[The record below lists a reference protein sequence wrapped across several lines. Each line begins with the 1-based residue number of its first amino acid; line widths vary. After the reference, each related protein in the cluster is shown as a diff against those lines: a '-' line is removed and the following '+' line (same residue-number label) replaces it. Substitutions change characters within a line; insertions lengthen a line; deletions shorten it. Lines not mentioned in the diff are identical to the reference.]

1 MFSTG
6 RLLRKS
12 TMSLLVPCAV
22 IAALCFI
29 RTIQFGRFDL
39 FVWSDEAGPLGGVRR
54 ASGSRAQDSPDG
66 VGRAGGPRSQKIKLG
81 EARPG
86 SLYAVT
92 IWVKDPIQVQSK
104 DAVRVTVADASGAV
118 AEKWL
123 HSADLDLYLTLRPRA
138 RGPVTATLSAP
149 EGIKLPEIGVAFRPI
164 PQGDARPVDS
174 DQEGGRDARAPR
186 ADPGRD
192 ERAPAVIAAQ
202 PNSTWETAQPF
213 EFGQT
218 IYGSAD
224 ERPYAPAPAEDA
236 YAAMLKGFQWFRF
249 TFHGAEPRLAYFV
262 LNVTDRDV
270 PLDVDIFQPGEYNGK
285 ADVVPS
291 NDGEFIYQIEAT
303 QNYPGLYK
311 FRTRILHPG
320 DTYYIRVDANHPAWQ
335 LHTYDY
341 PIPPYKD
348 PRQAVKTGM
357 AFLVNMGDTW
367 LSNTPRR
374 GSVAL
379 RTSMAYSETH
389 LCIACH
395 PTQFTTRGYLT
406 AVHNGYPPTQRSAIE
421 FLTDRIYNN
430 ARPLYGEPDTNWVR
444 VIYSART
451 VASRLPLL
459 ADMFEKNI
467 THDPPRPKFAM
478 PYANFLKVH
487 YKGVKTM
494 PGNETDGCEPEVSP
508 FEIAAQSWQTFDM
521 LYRQTSDKQWAGE
534 RDNVEKLAAP
544 YKPENMID
552 LNWKIHFLAT
562 IGREKYSKELDAL
575 IDQLYSYERPD
586 GMWPYP
592 FDKEAKPAD
601 FISYHAILAL
611 ALAGRRPETDERM
624 ARAVDACLKA
634 QRPEGSWEGDPIYQ
648 GFNTPF
654 RATQFAVMALSTLYP
669 GPLGPASGP
678 ARQAGWGAG
687 SPPPPTK
694 LATNDVPRLLDQL
707 DQFWD
712 LAPAPVLG
720 QIRNVLL
727 TSDQPLAREA
737 AARALGHMADAGTEE
752 PSSNISIGVAGGHM
766 ADPGSIAPLITALGD
781 SSKMVQSSA
790 AWALRMILSR
800 RQQGT
805 SDGRALLAA
814 ALRSPDARRRWG
826 ATRLFNQHFKSLT
839 DDWALLPALTER
851 LNDPVPFV
859 RFQAASGLWRD
870 SYT

>member
-1 MFSTG
+1 MLSTG

-12 TMSLLVPCAV
+12 TMSLLVPCAIV
-22 IAALCFI
+22 AALCFI
-29 RTIQFGRFDL
+29 GTVQFGRFGL
-39 FVWSDEAGPLGGVRR
+39 FIGSDEAGPLGGLRR
-54 ASGSRAQDSPDG
+54 ASRSRAQDSPDG

-92 IWVKDPIQVQSK
+92 IWVKDPIQAQSK

-149 EGIKLPEIGVAFRPI
+149 EATKLPDIGVAFKPVPTGGARIEPA
-164 PQGDARPVDS
+164 PAHGVASVPGKKPNADAGERQPSGTDS
-174 DQEGGRDARAPR
+174 PSEG
-186 ADPGRD
+186 GRD

-249 TFHGAEPRLAYFV
+249 TFHGAEPRLAHFV

-270 PLDVDIFQPGEYNGK
+270 PRDVDIFQPGKYNGK

-320 DTYYIRVDANHPAWQ
+320 DTYYVRVDANHPAWQ

-459 ADMFEKNI
+459 ADMFESNI
-467 THDPPRPKFAM
+467 THDPPRPKFAI
-478 PYANFLKVH
+478 PYAQFLKIH
-487 YKGVKTM
+487 YKDVKTM

-534 RDNVEKLAAP
+534 RDNVERLAAP

-586 GMWPYP
+586 GLWPYP
-592 FDKEAKPAD
+592 FDKQARPAD

-669 GPLGPASGP
+669 GPLAPASSL
-678 ARQAGWGAG
+678 ARAAGWGAG

-707 DQFWD
+707 DKFWD
-712 LAPAPVLG
+712 LAPQPVLR

-737 AARALGHMADAGTEE
+737 AARALGHMAD
-752 PSSNISIGVAGGHM
+752 
-766 ADPGSIAPLITALGD
+766 PGSMEPLITALGD
-781 SSKMVQSSA
+781 SSKTVQSAA
-790 AWALRMILSR
+790 AW
-800 RQQGT
+800 
-805 SDGRALLAA
+805 
-814 ALRSPDARRRWG
+814 
-826 ATRLFNQHFKSLT
+826 
-839 DDWALLPALTER
+839 
-851 LNDPVPFV
+851 
-859 RFQAASGLWRD
+859 
-870 SYT
+870 